1 MAALAVASTRV
12 DAIKKTIPTRGEVR
26 KARARLGSS
35 SRGKLVPD
43 LALWN
48 QAARIGGGITP
59 ARISSI
65 IRQADAGEI
74 RQLIDLSNECR
85 QRDAHLQ
92 AVLGVSEESIAALP
106 WQVVAPKDPRAKDT
120 RAAEWVGQILRE
132 CPGMQRLIAD
142 LAGAVFYSYSVVE
155 IVWTKEEGK
164 LVPQRFVPVAP
175 RRFKFR
181 SIDGQLVFHDDGA
194 DEIVLEE
201 THPKKFIISR
211 PRVTG
216 DVPTREGLMR
226 VLVWMSV
233 MRNWSIGDW
242 MKTGELSWKPWRI
255 GTYKKATASKED
267 REDLETVMQRLT
279 TDFSAVIPDSTEIA
293 IEWPGGAGM
302 NRSTHGEI
310 MTALSGEMSKAVL
323 GQTETT
329 QSSSSS
335 GYAQAKVMDG
345 VRKDLREARAR
356 QIGADLT
363 RDLIEPLIL
372 LNFGTG
378 VRCPRFEFITQDPV
392 DLKSFSE
399 AVVNLT
405 GTKLKI
411 PQAWVREQAGIPE
424 PEGDEEVLG
433 AEEVEDDDEEEDS
446 DEGDGKEGDGKEGDA
461 KTDDEQSPEPEEPA
475 DEDPPEPAKKPVKAT
490 KRSRALQRSR
500 S

>member
-1 MAALAVASTRV
+1 MTALAVASTRV
-12 DAIKKTIPTRGEVR
+12 DAPKTIPTRGEVR
-26 KARARLGSS
+26 KARARLGLAA
-35 SRGKLVPD
+35 RAKTIPD

-74 RQLIDLSNECR
+74 RQLIDLANECR

-120 RAAEWVGQILRE
+120 RASEWVGQILRE

-142 LAGAVFYSYSVVE
+142 LAGGVFYSYAVNE

-175 RRFKFR
+175 RRFRFR
-181 SIDGQLVFHDDGA
+181 AIDGRLVFHDDGA
-194 DEIVLEE
+194 DEVVLEE
-201 THPKKFIISR
+201 EHPKKFICSR

-242 MKTGELSWKPWRI
+242 LKTGELSWKPWRI
-255 GTYKKATASKED
+255 GSYKKATASKED
-267 REDLETVMQRLT
+267 REDLETVMKRLT
-279 TDFSAVIPDSTEIA
+279 TDFSAVIPDSCEIA

-356 QIGADLT
+356 QIAADLT

-392 DLKSFSE
+392 DLKAFSE
-399 AVVNLT
+399 AMVNLT
-405 GTKLKI
+405 GTQLEI
-411 PQAWVREQAGIPE
+411 PQSWVREQAGIPE
-424 PEGDEEVLG
+424 REGDEKILG
-433 AEEVEDDDEEEDS
+433 APEVEDDDEEEDS
-446 DEGDGKEGDGKEGDA
+446 GEGDGKEGDA

-475 DEDPPEPAKKPVKAT
+475 DEDPPEPAKKPVKAA
-490 KRSRALQRSR
+490 KRSRAVRRSR